1 MQSKLYIAPGSQRHQ
16 AMERTRARWE
26 ARSLQRPHR
35 PGWFVARVTRG
46 YTREEEARGE
56 GLWSERLRQYDSNK
70 GRGIPI
76 YVRHDRDP
84 RRKAGQVEE
93 SEYVPEE
100 NFLLAANQLSVGDG
114 GAGDYAHA
122 ERQKG
127 KLGFVSCAFTAPHP
141 QDPHPERHVPQ
152 LVEISLVDEPH
163 EPYATVLVSHATK
176 DANNPQPVINL
187 CSKIDQMSQQQ
198 QQPEATATPEQIQ
211 QLLEQNKKLM
221 ADNEKLQSQLSSI
234 APELESLRTSY
245 TTRTAPIRN
254 SLSQHI
260 TEHAKLD
267 DEAKKTVSAGLL
279 SLADVPESGP
289 AAEFLHNELMELRQL
304 RAAHAAASAAK
315 QEAEQSAST
324 QKANLEEIV
333 NQTLAQFQQ
342 QQQAQVQI
350 PQHHRDIPTPSNM
363 PATLVSHSKGAPKS
377 SAMAD
382 RLAAMVKSRMAEMN
396 GEMPEAKRA
405 V

>member
-1 MQSKLYIAPGSQRHQ
+1 MQSSLYIAPGSQRHQ

-46 YTREEEARGE
+46 YTKEEEARGA
-56 GLWSERLRQYDSNK
+56 GLWAERLRQYDSNK

-93 SEYVPEE
+93 SEYVAEE

-141 QDPHPERHVPQ
+141 QDPHPERHVPE

-176 DANNPQPVINL
+176 DANHPQPVINL
-187 CSKIDQMSQQQ
+187 CSKIDQMSSQQ
-198 QQPEATATPEQIQ
+198 QQPDAAALATPEQIQ
-211 QLLEQNKKLM
+211 QLLEQNKRLM
-221 ADNEKLQSQLSSI
+221 ADNEKLQGQLSSV
-234 APELESLRTSY
+234 APELESLRASY
-245 TTRTAPIRN
+245 TSRTAPIRN

-260 TEHAKLD
+260 AEHEKLD
-267 DEAKKTVSAGLL
+267 DEGKKVVSAGLL

-304 RAAHAAASAAK
+304 RAAHSAASAAK
-315 QEAEQSAST
+315 AEAEQSASS

-342 QQQAQVQI
+342 HQQQVQV
-350 PQHHRDIPTPSNM
+350 PQPNVPTPSNM

-382 RLAAMVKSRMAEMN
+382 RLAAMYKSRIAEMN
-396 GEMPEAKRA
+396 GETPDAKRTA
-405 V
+405 